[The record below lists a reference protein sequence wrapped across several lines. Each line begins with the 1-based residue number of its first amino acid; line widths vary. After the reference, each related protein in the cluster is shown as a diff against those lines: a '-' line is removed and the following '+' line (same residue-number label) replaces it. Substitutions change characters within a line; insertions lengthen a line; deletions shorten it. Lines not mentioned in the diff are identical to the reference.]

1 MESTKAVPKI
11 KFEDVSLI
19 YDDGVKS
26 YKAISDMSF
35 SVDEGEFVSIIGAS
49 GCGKSS
55 TLSVLAG
62 LRNPTAGRLMI
73 DGVESRG
80 TSKNR
85 GVVFQH
91 YSLFPWMTAEGNVSF
106 GIHQAMPELP
116 IEEARETAVSYLARV
131 GLTGFEEKYP
141 HELSGGMQQR
151 TAIARTIAMQ
161 PEILL
166 LDEPFGAIDARNR
179 VVLQDLLLEVLGQES
194 APKTIV
200 LVTHDIDEAILLS
213 DRILFMDGKSVAA
226 EFVVPFER
234 PRVREAIYASN
245 EYMRL
250 RQSLMRCFF
259 NQASSEGAY
268 I

>member
-161 PEILL
+161 PDILL
-166 LDEPFGAIDARNR
+166 LGDVYKRQR
-179 VVLQDLLLEVLGQES
+179 YCCSMSRSGQS
-194 APKTIV
+194 TRG
-200 LVTHDIDEAILLS
+200 TGLS
-213 DRILFMDGKSVAA
+213 CRTCCWRFWG
-226 EFVVPFER
+226 R
-234 PRVREAIYASN
+234 RVR
-245 EYMRL
+245 R
-250 RQSLMRCFF
+250 RQSC
-259 NQASSEGAY
+259 S
-268 I
+268 